1 MILKPHFSSKTSLII
16 DLGHILVSNKRSKA
30 IDRNSDI
37 EGGVWVDTYMVVM
50 KNLEMYWGS
59 EDKNLKREVTMKYDF
74 NVSVEM
80 FPMATQY
87 SLYYPNANFDQSMKI
102 FTFMAP
108 MII

>member
-1 MILKPHFSSKTSLII
+1 
-16 DLGHILVSNKRSKA
+16 
-30 IDRNSDI
+30 
-37 EGGVWVDTYMVVM
+37 MVVM

-59 EDKNLKREVTMKYDF
+59 EDKSVKREVTMKFDF

-87 SLYYPNANFDQSMKI
+87 SLYYPNFKLDQAMKI